1 MKTSQLL
8 KTFLLHFVNTHV
20 QAFRI
25 TMRQSARMEE
35 GITDDDDDDDDAMTI
50 SFTKTAEEKRS
61 NNKSLL

>member
-35 GITDDDDDDDDAMTI
+35 GITDDDDDAMTI